1 MQRNFTHLLALATLT
16 MTLSGCISR
25 EKTSLPPST
34 TFDASAITFDTHTI
48 PVVILGGGIAGMTAA
63 LFVAQAKIPC
73 VIFEGPKIGGSLAL
87 SSSVRNWPG
96 SVDSPGATIVGD
108 LKTQVQANNIPVINE
123 KVIGVDF
130 SRWPREIQ
138 TINLAD
144 PRKITTWR
152 ALSIIIAMGKEPHL
166 LGVPGESGSTNY
178 WGKGI
183 SNCAPCDGSLY
194 ANKDVV
200 VVGGGDAA
208 IAESAYLADI
218 ARTVTIVIRKDH
230 FKTRDIKAQERVLAR
245 PNTKVLFNTEVTS
258 VEGDGKHVT
267 HITLFNNQ
275 TEATSKMP
283 IDGIFLAIGSGPN
296 THLFRSA
303 LELDSQGFIVLKNY
317 QETSVPGIYAAGDI
331 ANPHF
336 AQAIIASGDG
346 CKAGLQTIKFIK
358 ETGFQPAMATPQTA
372 PQASIPSEQSTSLLH
387 DITTAQEFEQL
398 ITRSTK
404 PVIID
409 VYATLCMSC
418 KQLLPTL
425 ENIATMNKKIA
436 LVKLN
441 ISNKTLEGE
450 KLIAGIGGEHIHTVP
465 TLIFV
470 AQGREV
476 GRLVDVTDEKI
487 INSKINELLKLY

>member
-1 MQRNFTHLLALATLT
+1 MQRIFTRLFALATLT
-16 MTLSGCISR
+16 VTLAGCISH
-25 EKTSLPPST
+25 EKTSQPPAA
-34 TFDASAITFDTHTI
+34 TFDASAITFDAHTI

-73 VIFEGPKIGGSLAL
+73 VIFEGPKVGGSLAQ

-96 SVDSPGATIVGD
+96 SIDSPGATIVGD
-108 LKTQVQANNIPVINE
+108 LKTHVLAQNIPVMNE

-138 TINLAD
+138 TINLTD
-144 PRKITTWR
+144 PSKVTTWR
-152 ALSIIIAMGKEPHL
+152 ALSVIIAMGKEPHL
-166 LGVPGESGSTNY
+166 LGVPGESGSSNY

-208 IAESAYLADI
+208 IAEAAYLADI
-218 ARTVTIVIRKDH
+218 ARTVTIIIRKDH
-230 FKTRDIKAQERVLAR
+230 FKARDIKAQERVLAR
-245 PNTKVLFNTEVTS
+245 SNVNVLFNTEVKS

-267 HITLFNNQ
+267 HATLFNNQ
-275 TEATSKMP
+275 TQETSKMP
-283 IDGIFLAIGSGPN
+283 LDGVFLAIGSGPN
-296 THLFRSA
+296 TGPFKAA
-303 LELDSQGFIVLKNY
+303 LELDSQGFIVLKNS
-317 QETSVPGIYAAGDI
+317 QETSVHGVYAAGDI
-331 ANPHF
+331 ANPLF

-358 ETGFQPAMATPQTA
+358 ETGFETAMVSAQVATTPIA
-372 PQASIPSEQSTSLLH
+372 PSEQRTSLLH
-387 DITTAQEFEQL
+387 DITSAQEFERL
-398 ITRSTK
+398 VTRSTK

-425 ENIATMNKKIA
+425 ERIATTNKKIA

-441 ISNKTLEGE
+441 MSNKALNGE
-450 KLIAGIGGEHIHTVP
+450 MLLAGIGGEHVHTVP

-470 AQGREV
+470 NQGREI
-476 GRLVDVTDEKI
+476 GRLVEVTDEKI
-487 INSKINELLKLY
+487 INNKINELFNL

>member
-1 MQRNFTHLLALATLT
+1 MHSFITRLFALASITVTLA
-16 MTLSGCISR
+16 GCINKENASPT
-25 EKTSLPPST
+25 KTT
-34 TFDASAITFDTHTI
+34 TFDASALTFDNHTI
-48 PVVILGGGIAGMTAA
+48 PVIILGGGIAGMTAA

-73 VIFEGPKIGGSLAL
+73 VIFEGPKVGGSLAL

-108 LKTQVQANNIPVINE
+108 LKAHVISNNIPVVAE

-138 TINLAD
+138 TINMAD
-144 PRKITTWR
+144 PSKITTWR
-152 ALSIIIAMGKEPHL
+152 ALSVIIAMGKEPHL
-166 LGVPGESGSTNY
+166 LGVPGESGSSNY

-194 ANKDVV
+194 ANKDVI

-208 IAESAYLADI
+208 IAETAYLADI
-218 ARTVTIVIRKDH
+218 ARTVTIIIRKDH
-230 FKTRDIKAQERVLAR
+230 FKVRDIKAQERVLAR
-245 PNTKVLFNTEVTS
+245 SNVKVLFNTEVKS
-258 VEGDGKHVT
+258 VEGDGNHVT
-267 HITLFNNQ
+267 HVTIFNNQ
-275 TEATSKMP
+275 TQETSKMP
-283 IDGIFLAIGSGPN
+283 LDGVFLAIGSGPN
-296 THLFRSA
+296 TLPFRSA
-303 LELDSQGFIVLKNY
+303 LELDNQGFIVLKNY
-317 QETSVPGIYAAGDI
+317 QETSAPGIYAAGDI
-331 ANPHF
+331 ANPLF

-346 CKAGLQTIKFIK
+346 CKAGLQAIKFIK
-358 ETGFQPAMATPQTA
+358 ETGFEPSMATPQTESA
-372 PQASIPSEQSTSLLH
+372 PATTQTTQASSLLS
-387 DITTAQEFEQL
+387 DITSAQEFDQL
-398 ITRSTK
+398 VTRSKK

-425 ENIATMNKKIA
+425 ERIATMNKKIT

-441 ISNKTLEGE
+441 MSNKTLGGE
-450 KLIAGIGGEHIHTVP
+450 KLLTSIGGEHVHTVP

-470 AQGREV
+470 SKGREI

-487 INSKINELLKLY
+487 INRTIQDLFKL

>member
-1 MQRNFTHLLALATLT
+1 MHSFITRLFALASITVTLA
-16 MTLSGCISR
+16 GCINKENTSTA
-25 EKTSLPPST
+25 KTT
-34 TFDASAITFDTHTI
+34 TFNASAITFDNHTM
-48 PVVILGGGIAGMTAA
+48 PVIILGGGIAGMTAA

-73 VIFEGPKIGGSLAL
+73 VIFEGPKVGGSLAL

-108 LKTQVQANNIPVINE
+108 LKTQVQVNKIPIINE

-138 TINLAD
+138 TINLTD
-144 PRKITTWR
+144 PSKITTWR
-152 ALSIIIAMGKEPHL
+152 ALSVIIAMGKEPHL
-166 LGVPGESGSTNY
+166 LGIPGESGSMNY

-194 ANKDVV
+194 ANKDVA

-208 IAESAYLADI
+208 IAEAAYLADI
-218 ARTVTIVIRKDH
+218 ARTITIIIRKDH
-230 FKTRDIKAQERVLAR
+230 FKARDIKAQERVLAR
-245 PNTKVLFNTEVTS
+245 SNVKVLFNTEVKS
-258 VEGDGKHVT
+258 VDGDGKHVT
-267 HITLFNNQ
+267 HVTLFNNQ
-275 TEATSKMP
+275 TQETSKMTL
-283 IDGIFLAIGSGPN
+283 DGVFLAIGSGPN
-296 THLFRSA
+296 TQLFRSV

-317 QETSVPGIYAAGDI
+317 QATSIPGIYAAGDI

-358 ETGFQPAMATPQTA
+358 ETGFQPTMATPQTT
-372 PQASIPSEQSTSLLH
+372 PQPSAHSEKSTSLLK
-387 DITTAQEFEQL
+387 DITSAQEFDQL
-398 ITRSTK
+398 VARSTK

-425 ENIATMNKKIA
+425 ERLAQDTSSQITW
-436 LVKLN
+436 VKLN
-441 ISNKTLEGE
+441 MSTASLEGE
-450 KLIAGIGGEHIHTVP
+450 KLIARIGGEHIHTVP

-470 AQGREV
+470 RDGREIE
-476 GRLVDVTDEKI
+476 RLVDVTDEKI
-487 INSKINELLKLY
+487 IRSKIKNLFNV